1 MYSFIAI
8 TAHYIVKDKNGAYQ
22 LQHSL
27 IGFEY
32 LPGSHSGERIAHALF
47 GIYTRL
53 GIIHQVSTNSPIV
66 HCLTPSTAWCN
77 HYGQCFIK
85 WHCNECATAAIGRQW
100 HCLSKRHPPDS
111 VRISYVSRLTY
122 LTLPQLLSTHHQPCC
137 RGCHRFTQETQ

>member
-1 MYSFIAI
+1 MYRFIVI

-32 LPGSHSGERIAHALF
+32 LPGSHSGDRIAHALF
-47 GIYTRL
+47 GIYTHL
-53 GIIHQVSTNSPIV
+53 GIVHRVSTNSPIV
-66 HCLTPSTAWCN
+66 HCLTPITAWCN

-100 HCLSKRHPPDS
+100 HCLSKRHSSDL

-122 LTLPQLLSTHHQPCC
+122 LTLPQLFSTYHQFCC
-137 RGCHRFTQETQ
+137 RGCH